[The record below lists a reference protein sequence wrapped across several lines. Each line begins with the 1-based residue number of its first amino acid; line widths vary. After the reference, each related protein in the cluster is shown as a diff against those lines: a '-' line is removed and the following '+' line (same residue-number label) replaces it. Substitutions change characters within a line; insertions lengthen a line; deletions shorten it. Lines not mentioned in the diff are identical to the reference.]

1 MFRKRSV
8 PPNRGGQ
15 VCLQKHTCLLLVL
28 QLLRQERGE
37 RRAPKSA
44 SNETL
49 VKTQTCSKFVTTWGP
64 TLRREA
70 QPMLSEKQ
78 PNPTRAK
85 ATLPPTCPT
94 LQLAPPRAQG
104 SQQHP
109 KARGHGQARW
119 QTRWNLRMSPGLEGE
134 GSPYSC
140 LLPPLEHLQI
150 GLSENGFHNSFSGNQ
165 LFTTSLPTNS

>member
-70 QPMLSEKQ
+70 QPMLSEK
-78 PNPTRAK
+78 PNQSQSHPSTYLSHPAAGPSQGTGQSAAPQGQGPR
-85 ATLPPTCPT
+85 PSS
-94 LQLAPPRAQG
+94 LADKVEPQNVPW
-104 SQQHP
+104 
-109 KARGHGQARW
+109 ARGGREPLFVS
-119 QTRWNLRMSPGLEGE
+119 TPSLRAPANWTLRKW
-134 GSPYSC
+134 
-140 LLPPLEHLQI
+140 
-150 GLSENGFHNSFSGNQ
+150 FSQ
-165 LFTTSLPTNS
+165 LI